1 MAKKPTH
8 WLIGRKPCGTVIFS
22 TDRHVRSP
30 KTAWGYIVRIYQGG
44 ELDREFEGT
53 AASKTSV
60 EANLRRKAAE
70 WNSTF
75 EAEFFPVATGP
86 IVDGVNVGID
96 AKMYADYEAQLRS
109 G

>member
-1 MAKKPTH
+1 MSKKPTH

-22 TDRHVRSP
+22 TDKYVRPP
-30 KTAWGYIVRIYQGG
+30 KLAWGYIVQVYQGG
-44 ELDREFEGT
+44 ELDRAFEGT
-53 AASKTSV
+53 AASKTAV

-75 EAEFFPVATGP
+75 KAAFFPVWTGP
-86 IVDGVNVGID
+86 IVDGINVGID
-96 AKMYADYEAQLRS
+96 AKLYAAWEAQQK